1 MTRLHDVTVG
11 KFDQFKRVLAEAD
24 LDGELVDA
32 VLRQPK
38 LADGMVVWLREQ
50 LNPPAP
56 DLSELFVSL
65 EVQLAN
71 VRNWN
76 QMRGWGF
83 TDADFDSID
92 LTPVE
97 HTGLVVD
104 VIAVYLPDQGK
115 TSGIQRTFEELWDI
129 ASSIQPGK
137 WRYESLKSDKKHLR
151 LLDGIEHVPGIRRV
165 TIDLGANWDPQE
177 GIRPMDVR
185 GPDSVHAEALAAA
198 AHFPDWVQAMDGE
211 RVPYVWMP
219 GYQATIPGDGAG
231 RSVPCLGWDQFDRE
245 VRLYASW
252 GDYRHYYWSCPVVVR
267 RESPRKA

>member
-1 MTRLHDVTVG
+1 MASLHDVTVG
-11 KFDQFKRVLAEAD
+11 QDIEFKRVLAKAGMDFDMVETII
-24 LDGELVDA
+24 
-32 VLRQPK
+32 RKPQ
-38 LADGMVVWLREQ
+38 LADGMVGWLCEQ
-50 LNPPAP
+50 LAPPMP
-56 DLSELFVSL
+56 ELFVSL

-83 TDADFDSID
+83 TDSDFDSID

-97 HTGLVVD
+97 HSGLVVD

-129 ASSIQPGK
+129 ASSLQPNN

-151 LLDGIEHVPGIRRV
+151 LLDGIEHTPGIRRV
-165 TIDLGANWDPQE
+165 TLDLGANWDTTN

-185 GPDSVHAEALAAA
+185 GKDSVHAEALAAA

-219 GYQATIPGDGAG
+219 GYQVTIPGNEAW
-231 RSVPCLGWDQFDRE
+231 RYLPYLYWDRDDRE
-245 VRLYASW
+245 VKLDAGW
-252 GDYRHYYWSCPVVVR
+252 DAYRDCNWACPVVVR
-267 RESPRKA
+267 RES

>member
-38 LADGMVVWLREQ
+38 LADGMVGWLREQ

-65 EVQLAN
+65 EDQLAN
-71 VRNWN
+71 VRRWN
-76 QMRGWGF
+76 TERNWGF
-83 TDADFDSID
+83 TDADFDSVD

-97 HTGLVVD
+97 HSGLVVD
-104 VIAVYLPDQGK
+104 VIAVYLPDEGK
-115 TSGIQRTFEELWDI
+115 TNGIQRTFEELWTV
-129 ASSIQPGK
+129 AKAQQPNA
-137 WRYESLKSDKKHLR
+137 WRWDELKSDKKHLR
-151 LLDGIEHVPGIRRV
+151 LLDGIEHSPGIRRV
-165 TIDLGANWDPQE
+165 TIDLGANWDTTN

-185 GPDSVHAEALAAA
+185 GKDSVHAEALAAA
-198 AHFPDWVQAMDGE
+198 AHFPNWVQAMDGE

-219 GYQATIPGDGAG
+219 GYQVTIPGDGAW
-231 RSVPCLGWDQFDRE
+231 RRVPDLFWDQFS
-245 VRLYASW
+245 RLVLLSAYW
-252 GDYRHYYWSCPVVVR
+252 DDYRYYYWACPVR
-267 RESPRKA
+267 RES

>member
-38 LADGMVVWLREQ
+38 LADGMVGWLREQ
-50 LNPPAP
+50 LAPPLP
-56 DLSELFVSL
+56 ELFVSL

-83 TDADFDSID
+83 TDADFDAID
-92 LTPVE
+92 LTPLN

-104 VIAVYLPDQGK
+104 VIVVYLPDKGK

-129 ASSIQPGK
+129 ASSIQPYN
-137 WRYESLKSDKKHLR
+137 WRYESLKSDPKHLR
-151 LLDGIEHVPGIRRV
+151 LLDGIEHTPGIRRV
-165 TIDLGANWDPQE
+165 TLDLGANWDTTN
-177 GIRPMDVR
+177 GIRPVDVR
-185 GPDSVHAEALAAA
+185 GKDSVHAEALAAA
-198 AHFPDWVQAMDGE
+198 AHFPGWVQAMDVE
-211 RVPYVWMP
+211 RVPYVWLP
-219 GYQATIPGDGAG
+219 GYQVTLPGGEAWRLVPYLNWD
-231 RSVPCLGWDQFDRE
+231 SVYGKVNLSAHWD
-245 VRLYASW
+245 
-252 GDYRHYYWSCPVVVR
+252 DYRNYSWACPVVVR
-267 RESPRKA
+267 RES